1 MVDYNYHTLF
11 LSINQEDLEMEDIKR
26 NYRIDN
32 VELNWAK
39 LDKPVSPFGTLQWE
53 LQVATTDKAK
63 ADELSANHFNVKE
76 KDGTYTVSLKKKAIR
91 ADGTENKPVQVVDA
105 NLQPLDATKIGNGST
120 GNVIVYQYS
129 YNMQGRSGVGTS
141 LQGVQVTDL
150 KEYNPN
156 TSGFEAVNGGDTQV
170 DIEDAPVF

>member
-1 MVDYNYHTLF
+1 
-11 LSINQEDLEMEDIKR
+11 MEDIKR

-63 ADELSANHFNVKE
+63 AKELSDNYFNVKE
-76 KDGTYTVSLKKKAIR
+76 KDGVFTVALKKKAIK
-91 ADGTENKPVQVVDA
+91 ADGTENRPVQVVDG
-105 NLQPLDATKIGNGST
+105 NLQAMDPTKIGNGSV

-129 YNMQGRSGVGTS
+129 YDMRGQKGVGTS

-156 TSGFEAVNGGDTQV
+156 TSGFEAVGGGDSQV
-170 DIEDAPVF
+170 DLEDAPVF

>member
-1 MVDYNYHTLF
+1 
-11 LSINQEDLEMEDIKR
+11 MENIKR

-76 KDGTYTVSLKKKAIR
+76 KDGVFTVALKRKAIK
-91 ADGTENKPVQVVDA
+91 ADGSENKPVTVVDA
-105 NLQPLDATKIGNGST
+105 NLQPIDATKIGNGSI

-129 YNMQGRSGVGTS
+129 YDMMGRQGVGTS
-141 LQGVQVTDL
+141 LSGVQVTDL
-150 KEYNPN
+150 REYNP
-156 TSGFEAVNGGDTQV
+156 SAAGFDIVGDGASEDGEEAP
-170 DIEDAPVF
+170 IF